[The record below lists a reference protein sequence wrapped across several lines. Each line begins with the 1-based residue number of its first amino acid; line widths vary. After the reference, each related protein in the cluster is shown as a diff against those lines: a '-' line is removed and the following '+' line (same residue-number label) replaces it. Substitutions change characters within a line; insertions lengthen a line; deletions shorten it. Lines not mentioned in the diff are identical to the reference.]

1 MPQGAIT
8 QHLPAEAAAQAGSWI
23 RYCSSKKY
31 TRPAYLFLTQYLMT
45 YRRSWAFLCA
55 GAVMVCCF
63 PGTGRAQDDT
73 VQQLAA
79 IIKSG
84 PMLYRTPEAIE
95 YYSQHG
101 LSKAMAE
108 LQQQRDAAI
117 QSLRAAIKLGN
128 MGSRARE
135 AVPVLIDMFP
145 QLEHV
150 VAKRS
155 VHYTTGNGSL
165 EDWVQTFLVSE
176 KSNFVFSSPFVEF
189 ETISKCEN
197 WVEASPV
204 TTMLSQKIGA
214 GGRIVDAIADI
225 FIILRVNA
233 GACALGRIT
242 GREFGS
248 NRDAWQRWWYHDVS
262 GQYGVPLPAPGY
274 PAAAGTRKKKC
285 DDIVVGGKYKLHLVT
300 GDDLAGT
307 VTAKDDTSLVL
318 KTESGSS
325 YGFKAVL
332 VDKYEMTAPPPPV
345 TAPVASQKKDT
356 SVARPPVG
364 PAAATITFD
373 DLAQG
378 KYTGKLMEIHIKNG
392 SVFRGTLG
400 AVSGETVRINVEG
413 SEIPIS
419 RNVITN
425 MTIIPK

>member
-1 MPQGAIT
+1 MPRDTAVT
-8 QHLPAEAAAQAGSWI
+8 HRRVL
-23 RYCSSKKY
+23 
-31 TRPAYLFLTQYLMT
+31 AYL
-45 YRRSWAFLCA
+45 CA
-55 GAVMVCCF
+55 VAVMACF
-63 PGTGRAQDDT
+63 PGAGGAQDDT

-101 LSKAMAE
+101 LSKAMAA

-117 QSLRAAIKLGN
+117 ESLRAAIKLGN

-135 AVPVLIDMFP
+135 AIPVLIDMFP

-214 GGRIVDAIADI
+214 GSRIVDAVADI

-233 GACALGRIT
+233 GACALSRIT
-242 GREFGS
+242 GMEFDS
-248 NRDAWQRWWYHDVS
+248 NRDAWQRWWYHDM
-262 GQYGVPLPAPGY
+262 GGHYGVPAPSPGY
-274 PAAAGTRKKKC
+274 PSAGAPKKKF

-300 GDDLAGT
+300 GDDLLGA

-325 YGFKAVL
+325 YSFKTVL
-332 VDKYEMTAPPPPV
+332 IEKYETMASPPAA
-345 TAPVASQKKDT
+345 APVGPQKKDT
-356 SVARPPVG
+356 S
-364 PAAATITFD
+364 AA
-373 DLAQG
+373 LQ
-378 KYTGKLMEIHIKNG
+378 
-392 SVFRGTLG
+392 R
-400 AVSGETVRINVEG
+400 
-413 SEIPIS
+413 
-419 RNVITN
+419 
-425 MTIIPK
+425 